1 MTEELKELDEALE
14 SVNSLNSA
22 LASAKNQI
30 QKKIKDL
37 TAEVSTLKEEL
48 ETRSEDTKQKD
59 ELLSRLEKE
68 NKSLKD
74 EAGAIREQM
83 SKVSKL
89 YQDLSKEKEE
99 TIDLKELLSIYI
111 VLLEEVFAGRPHAKI
126 LYMLHGSKTKLNKE
140 SVIKAS
146 GFQPAVVL
154 KSIYDLA
161 NAKLVDY
168 DMEKTEVT
176 LIRKLY

>member
-1 MTEELKELDEALE
+1 MAEELKELDEALD
-14 SVNSLNSA
+14 SITNLGST
-22 LASAKNQI
+22 LASAKNEI
-30 QKKIKDL
+30 QKKIEDL
-37 TAEVSTLKEEL
+37 AGEVSNLKEQL
-48 ETRSEDTKQKD
+48 KTRSEDTKHKD
-59 ELLSRLEKE
+59 ELISKLEKE
-68 NKSLKD
+68 NKNLKN
-74 EAGAIREQM
+74 ETGAIREQM
-83 SKVSKL
+83 SKISKL
-89 YQDLSKEKEE
+89 YQDISKEKEE

-126 LYMLHGSKTKLNKE
+126 LYMLHGSTDKLNKE

-168 DMEKTEVT
+168 DMEKTEVK

>member
-1 MTEELKELDEALE
+1 MAEELKELDEALE
-14 SVNSLNSA
+14 SMTSISSA
-22 LASAKNQI
+22 LASAKNEI
-30 QKKIKDL
+30 QKKIRNL
-37 TAEVSTLKEEL
+37 AAEVSDLKEKL
-48 ETRSEDTKQKD
+48 KTRSEDTKHKD
-59 ELLSRLEKE
+59 ELISKLESE
-68 NKSLKD
+68 NKTLKD
-74 EAGAIREQM
+74 ETGAIREQM

-89 YQDLSKEKEE
+89 YQDLSKEKEDA
-99 TIDLKELLSIYI
+99 IDLKELLSIYI

-126 LYMLHGSKTKLNKE
+126 LYMLHGSTDKLNKE
-140 SVIKAS
+140 SVVQAS

-168 DMEKTEVT
+168 DMEKTEVK

>member
-1 MTEELKELDEALE
+1 MNKELSELDEALE
-14 SVNSLNSA
+14 SVSSLSSVLTNA
-22 LASAKNQI
+22 RNEI

-37 TAEVSTLKEEL
+37 SAQVSTLKEEL

-59 ELLSRLEKE
+59 ELLSKLEKE
-68 NKSLKD
+68 NKTLKG
-74 EAGAIREQM
+74 EVGAIREQM

-111 VLLEEVFAGRPHAKI
+111 VLLEEVFAGRPHARI
-126 LYMLHGSKTKLNKE
+126 LYMLHGSTTKLNKE

-168 DMEKTEVT
+168 DMEKTELT

>member
-1 MTEELKELDEALE
+1 LTEELKELDEALE
-14 SVNSLNSA
+14 SVTSLNSA

-30 QKKIKDL
+30 HKKIKDL
-37 TAEVSTLKEEL
+37 SAEVSTLKEEL
-48 ETRSEDTKQKD
+48 ETKSEDTKQKD
-59 ELLSRLEKE
+59 ELLSKLEKE
-68 NKSLKD
+68 NASLKG
-74 EAGAIREQM
+74 EIGAIRDQM

-111 VLLEEVFAGRPHAKI
+111 ILLEEVFAARPHARI
-126 LYMLHGSKTKLNKE
+126 LYMLHGSTSKLDKE

-146 GFQPAVVL
+146 GFQPAIVL

-161 NAKLVDY
+161 NAKLVEY